1 MNNGEEKRGS
11 IEMSKPYALLSNKLK
26 EEVGEELHRR
36 KLAIRDGLLDAKNGF
51 LAAGKQLMVIKQKK
65 LYRLEGNHIISFAH
79 WVENEL
85 GISKATAYQMIEVYE
100 KFGDILGEPEYDQI
114 EYSKAAA
121 LTCMVKPGATVQERE
136 ELLMMAK
143 DQSVRGLKDNI
154 REKKGLTT
162 SDECQHPADQ
172 QEVWNKCRACSKWWR

>member
-11 IEMSKPYALLSNKLK
+11 IEMSKDMVALGK
-26 EEVGEELHRR
+26 ELFER
-36 KLAIRDGLLDAKNGF
+36 KQGIASGLMDAKKGF
-51 LAAGKQLMVIKQKK
+51 LVAGMHLMVIKQKK
-65 LYRLEGNHIISFAH
+65 LYRTEGAHAISFAY

-85 GISKATAYQMIEVYE
+85 GISKATAYQLIEVYE
-100 KFGDILGEPEYDQI
+100 KFGDLLGEPEFAQI

-136 ELLMMAK
+136 ELLIMAK

-172 QEVWNKCRACSKWWR
+172 QEVWNKCKCCNKWWR